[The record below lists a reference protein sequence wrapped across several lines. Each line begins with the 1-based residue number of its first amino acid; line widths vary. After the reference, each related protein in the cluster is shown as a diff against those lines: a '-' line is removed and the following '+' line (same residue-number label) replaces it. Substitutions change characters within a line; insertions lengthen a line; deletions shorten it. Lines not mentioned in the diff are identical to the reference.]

1 MIETRIITTE
11 QSEQLK
17 LLLNAL
23 GINLEQF
30 LLINNMKELIEKTNS
45 LEKEIIELKNNQK
58 VDKEHILYLEDK
70 VSKDATE
77 KVFGVFTYNDNEDMS
92 NV

>member
-11 QSEQLK
+11 QAEQLK

-30 LLINNMKELIEKTNS
+30 LLINNMKELIDKTNS
-45 LEKEIIELKNNQK
+45 LESEIKELKNNQK
-58 VDKEHILYLEDK
+58 IDKEHILYLEDK
-70 VSKDATE
+70 LSKDATE

>member
-11 QSEQLK
+11 QAEQLK

-30 LLINNMKELIEKTNS
+30 LLINNMKELIDKTNS
-45 LEKEIIELKNNQK
+45 LENEIKELKNNQK
-58 VDKEHILYLEDK
+58 IDKEHILYLEDK
-70 VSKDATE
+70 LSKDATE

>member
-11 QSEQLK
+11 QAEQLK

-30 LLINNMKELIEKTNS
+30 LLINNMKELIDKTNS
-45 LEKEIIELKNNQK
+45 LENEIKELKNNQK
-58 VDKEHILYLEDK
+58 IYKEHILYLEDK
-70 VSKDATE
+70 LSKDATE